1 MNITVLVPTY
11 CRPEDLARCLQAL
24 KHQVRLAN
32 EVIVV
37 IRDTDAETQTFLKA
51 FDPSMLP
58 LTPVIVTQA
67 GVIAAMNAGL
77 EVAQGDIVAITDDDA
92 APQSDWLSQIEAHF
106 LADDRVGAVGGR
118 DLIHQTS
125 RPWKNTSEIVGR
137 VQWHGRVIGNHHIG
151 VGEARPVDVIKGVNS
166 SYRRSAIKNLWFDER
181 LQGTGAQVY
190 YELAFNLSLKRAGW
204 IVLYDPNIVVDHYPS
219 ERFDEDQRHKLSQIA
234 AINAAHNE
242 TLALLEYLSPLRRT
256 VFLLWTVVIGT
267 RANPGF
273 LQLLRLLPGDGQLA
287 VKKWLASMRG
297 RWQGWRTWQRTS
309 KKFNGFGS

>member
-1 MNITVLVPTY
+1 
-11 CRPEDLARCLQAL
+11 
-24 KHQVRLAN
+24 
-32 EVIVV
+32 
-37 IRDTDAETQTFLKA
+37 
-51 FDPSMLP
+51 
-58 LTPVIVTQA
+58 
-67 GVIAAMNAGL
+67 
-77 EVAQGDIVAITDDDA
+77 
-92 APQSDWLSQIEAHF
+92 
-106 LADDRVGAVGGR
+106 
-118 DLIHQTS
+118 
-125 RPWKNTSEIVGR
+125 
-137 VQWHGRVIGNHHIG
+137 
-151 VGEARPVDVIKGVNS
+151 VNS

-219 ERFDEDQRHKLSQIA
+219 ERFDEDQRHTLSQIA

-256 VFLLWTVVIGT
+256 VFLIWTVVIGT

-287 VKKWLASMRG
+287 VKKWLASMQG

-309 KKFNGFGS
+309 KKFNGLVLRGCFKSLLDRFRLP